1 MQQPTP
7 APDPYRRRRA
17 AGAASRQETRR
28 RLLAAADELFRRDG
42 YGATTVTA
50 IAALADVSLQ
60 TLYLAWGSKRALLRA
75 ATDAAAAASSAPP
88 QPQEWRS
95 SLRAELTGEAGTD
108 PTAAEYLAAVS
119 RLHARVAE
127 RTAPY
132 WRMHRQGAA
141 TDPEIAADWEAI
153 QAGRR
158 QTLTEVT
165 QSLPRR
171 GRRPDLSDDDITDT
185 LWALTCL
192 EVYDILTEQG
202 RRSLDDFQSWLD
214 RTLVAALC
222 EEPAPSQEEPAPS
235 QEAPAPTGRK
245 RRRDA
250 GA

>member
-1 MQQPTP
+1 VMQQTTP

-42 YGATTVTA
+42 YQATTVTA

-60 TLYLAWGSKRALLRA
+60 TLYLAWGSKRALLHA
-75 ATDAAAAASSAPP
+75 ATDAAAAASSTPL

-95 SLRAELTGEAGTD
+95 SLRTELTSDAGTD

-141 TDPEIAADWEAI
+141 TDPEIAADWDAI

-158 QTLTEVT
+158 HTLTEVT

-171 GRRPDLSDDDITDT
+171 GRRPDLTDDDVTDT

-192 EVYDILTEQG
+192 EVYDLFSTHGE
-202 RRSLDDFQSWLD
+202 RSTTHFQLWLEH
-214 RTLVAALC
+214 TLVAALC
-222 EEPAPSQEEPAPS
+222 EDPQ
-235 QEAPAPTGRK
+235 PTLGRSG
-245 RRRDA
+245 RD
-250 GA
+250 GT